1 MRLGKGRA
9 GWAKQ
14 RNHSLVRTSIGSSFI
29 SAYGSAAAIAPVSD
43 CGGRRRAA
51 EIVAMGRRRRRP
63 HAGDGGGILE
73 VRESFKI
80 LSDPLL
86 FEKLCIYNPKEL
98 VYDASIQRD
107 ANIFK

>member
-14 RNHSLVRTSIGSSFI
+14 RSHSLVRTSIGSSFI
-29 SAYGSAAAIAPVSD
+29 SAYGSAAAVSD

-63 HAGDGGGILE
+63 SAGDGGDILE
-73 VRESFKI
+73 VREGFCGFI
-80 LSDPLL
+80 VGDLE
-86 FEKLCIYNPKEL
+86 F
-98 VYDASIQRD
+98 
-107 ANIFK
+107 